1 MIEIIAVI
9 FSLISVWLT
18 TRNNILCW
26 PTGII
31 GIIFYFL
38 IFYQDRNWSNVTLQL
53 VFILQSIIGWV
64 NWKHSTKTNITELSS
79 KNNINSINITFLLII
94 FFFTVNNIFKGN
106 LSLIDS
112 TTTSLSIMGMVLLSY
127 RKIESWIFWMI
138 ADVFYIFMFIESG
151 RYLSSFI
158 YLIFFIM
165 AFFGYRSWKQKI
177 QKSIQ

>member
-38 IFYQDRNWSNVTLQL
+38 IFYQDRNWSNVILQL
-53 VFILQSIIGWV
+53 LFILQSIVGWLH
-64 NWKHSTKTNITELSS
+64 WKYLPKKDITQLSI

-158 YLIFFIM
+158 YLIFLIM
-165 AFFGYRSWKQKI
+165 SFFFFFSWKQKI